1 MILLSATTVKSVAQL
16 LTLLVIFA
24 FVLGITYFTTRYVAN
39 YQRGK
44 MIDSNIKLMD
54 AARLSQNK
62 YIQIVQIG
70 KKYYALAV
78 CKDTVT
84 VIAEVPEEEMI
95 FNQDTGVVP
104 QKFADILSNFKN
116 KSSVIDENDDTT
128 EISES
133 DDKTK

>member
-16 LTLLVIFA
+16 LTLLLIFA

-39 YQRGK
+39 YQKGK

-70 KKYYALAV
+70 KK
-78 CKDTVT
+78 VT
-84 VIAEVPEEEMI
+84 
-95 FNQDTGVVP
+95 
-104 QKFADILSNFKN
+104 ADI
-116 KSSVIDENDDTT
+116 
-128 EISES
+128 
-133 DDKTK
+133 